1 MQIAPVSPPNTW
13 PRIQFHFVGTQAA
26 IPSPH
31 NKHTINPLYSTIVN
45 IPEPERKK
53 STLGRFRPEAKMRGW
68 WVAYAAIACTVGSFV
83 LYELWGLIPG
93 AILAASA
100 IALGKLGL
108 DSKGRSLALIALIL
122 GVVLMGVL
130 LTVFIVGEENI
141 GILPK

>member
-1 MQIAPVSPPNTW
+1 MLA
-13 PRIQFHFVGTQAA
+13 RKLRFH
-26 IPSPH
+26 PPH

-45 IPEPERKK
+45 TPEPERKK
-53 STLGRFRPEAKMRGW
+53 STLGRFRPETRMRGW